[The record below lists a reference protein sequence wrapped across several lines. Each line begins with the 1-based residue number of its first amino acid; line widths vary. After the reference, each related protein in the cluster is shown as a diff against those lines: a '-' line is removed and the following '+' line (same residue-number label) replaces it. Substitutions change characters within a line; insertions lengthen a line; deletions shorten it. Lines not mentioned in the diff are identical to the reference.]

1 MVVNYKYILFYYRI
15 KLEERIQK
23 LTLVL
28 TKELQVSP
36 DKSHKG
42 GLRAAR
48 RAVRILNQLD
58 KSSQVLNYKKKY
70 IFIDYSFILL

>member
-1 MVVNYKYILFYYRI
+1 MYDFKNYLKYYRT
-15 KLEERIQK
+15 KLEDRIQGF
-23 LTLVL
+23 TLVL

-58 KSSQVLNYKKKY
+58 KSFQVCTH
-70 IFIDYSFILL
+70 

>member
-1 MVVNYKYILFYYRI
+1 MYDFKKYLKYYRT
-15 KLEERIQK
+15 KLEDRTQGF
-23 LTLVL
+23 TLVL

-58 KSSQVLNYKKKY
+58 KSSQVCIY
-70 IFIDYSFILL
+70 

>member
-1 MVVNYKYILFYYRI
+1 MGD
-15 KLEERIQK
+15 RIQT
-23 LTLVL
+23 LTLAL

-58 KSSQVLNYKKKY
+58 KASQVY
-70 IFIDYSFILL
+70 IVVLIILFYLIIVLYDYRHVTYF

>member
-1 MVVNYKYILFYYRI
+1 
-15 KLEERIQK
+15 

-58 KSSQVLNYKKKY
+58 KSSQVYNHNNKKIVLFY
-70 IFIDYSFILL
+70 TACILL

>member
-1 MVVNYKYILFYYRI
+1 LGD
-15 KLEERIQK
+15 RIQA
-23 LTLVL
+23 LTFAL
-28 TKELQVSP
+28 TNELQVSP

-58 KSSQVLNYKKKY
+58 KSSQVNIVK
-70 IFIDYSFILL
+70 IIILCYLIIYMHHFRHVIYF

>member
-1 MVVNYKYILFYYRI
+1 M
-15 KLEERIQK
+15 EDRIQQ

-58 KSSQVLNYKKKY
+58 KSSQVHYQYISILPYLIINKFNYRHVIY
-70 IFIDYSFILL
+70 F

>member
-1 MVVNYKYILFYYRI
+1 
-15 KLEERIQK
+15 LEDRIQA

-58 KSSQVLNYKKKY
+58 KSSQVCYEKKHS
-70 IFIDYSFILL
+70 I